1 MMAELVHCEACGSP
15 CPLGVSKCTTCG
27 SPLGQSSPRNN
38 PAYSKVFS
46 NTKMAVFDI
55 DDTILDVS
63 ERFRSARRAGI
74 VNDQGGPVR
83 KGMNSG
89 WQKRNDFLY
98 REDMLDKDRVIA
110 GSKDLISYL
119 MKEGYSIAYCTAR
132 DAKNREKTKVQL
144 ENKGF
149 PLFKDD
155 RGEVLLFLKEGARRR
170 MKGPAY
176 KADVVSMLQGK
187 YDVRLFFDDNK
198 DNLIAVAS
206 LGVPGIYEKVSDY
219 WKMVSARKNPHDI
232 TTLKQ
237 FVPIDK
243 EAGQKYKAAGGAV
256 VTGTA
261 NIDTAYQR
269 MPDPDADEEWSEEEQ
284 RFVRPI
290 IAETS
295 APPVQEDRGSIQ
307 KRINPNHSIKEV
319 EKLVPTVVKY
329 FNESSKVLAGANLA
343 WENAKEVDLLKK
355 YRTPEN
361 KKAIKLVQLHNKL
374 HDAINKLLESH
385 SYESVKAAF
394 NESLSSVKLEKW
406 FAGGKPKLLG
416 TTDASLS
423 FRIMTYYDSDGE
435 WNSVEGLT
443 DMENAVKQTVHFSII
458 KQNPK
463 VRNNPNHSKVKKGE
477 KLYEHMNGKAPSKKT
492 TEMIDI
498 GDVWYQVG
506 EGGCWQIG
514 YMSGKETGKSSQKYV
529 HTFNEETQDGNFP
542 KLYAT
547 IPESGKPM
555 LIIKGGTWKIK
566 TDKEGVAWIYD

>member
-1 MMAELVHCEACGSP
+1 MMAEIVHCAICGSP
-15 CPLGVSKCTTCG
+15 NPLGVSKCTTCG
-27 SPLGQSSPRNN
+27 SPLGQSNPRNN

-63 ERFRSARRAGI
+63 ERFRSARRAGV

-119 MKEGYSIAYCTAR
+119 MKQGYSIAYCTAR

-232 TTLKQ
+232 ENLK
-237 FVPIDK
+237 
-243 EAGQKYKAAGGAV
+243 KYVTVDEELSKKYDGTV

-261 NIDTAYQR
+261 DPNTAYLVT
-269 MPDPDADEEWSEEEQ
+269 DDTDAEEVWDMELGRYVPQ
-284 RFVRPI
+284 I

-295 APPVQEDRGSIQ
+295 APPVEEDRGSIQ
-307 KRINPNHSIKEV
+307 KRINPPLKPRKKGTRKEPAKNYIKRFMRNDKMLTEFPREDQRYAVALSYV
-319 EKLVPTVVKY
+319 EKFY
-329 FNESSKVLAGANLA
+329 G
-343 WENAKEVDLLKK
+343 
-355 YRTPEN
+355 
-361 KKAIKLVQLHNKL
+361 
-374 HDAINKLLESH
+374 
-385 SYESVKAAF
+385 KAARDRIAPVRT
-394 NESLSSVKLEKW
+394 N
-406 FAGGKPKLLG
+406 P
-416 TTDASLS
+416 ASP
-423 FRIMTYYDSDGE
+423 D
-435 WNSVEGLT
+435 
-443 DMENAVKQTVHFSII
+443 
-458 KQNPK
+458 
-463 VRNNPNHSKVKKGE
+463 KVKKGE
-477 KLYEHMNGKAPSKKT
+477 KLYEHMNGKAPAKKT

-547 IPESGKPM
+547 IPENGKPM